1 MVLSALVCRKRP
13 TIPAAIQEV
22 PPDMLIKTK
31 NVQVISYRR
40 LKDDEILKTHR
51 DNSIQQKCVRQ

>member
-22 PPDMLIKTK
+22 PPDILIKTK
-31 NVQVISYRR
+31 NVQVIYITE
-40 LKDDEILKTHR
+40 DEILKRHR
-51 DNSIQQKCVRQ
+51 DNSMQQKCVR